1 MVEAEEMTGRL
12 QDRVALI
19 TGGNSGIGRATAL
32 LYAQQGAN
40 VIVAARSVE
49 RGEETVDLI
58 RRAGGEAVFAKGDV
72 SDPDSAK
79 NMVRTGVERY
89 GGLDILVNAAGVSGP
104 FVRTAD
110 ISVEDWDRVININLR
125 GVFLMSKY
133 AIPAMLKRGK
143 GTIINMGSL
152 AAVSPSPNVAV
163 YAAAK
168 GGVVQLTKAM
178 AVEYGRKHIRVNC
191 VIPGFI
197 ETPMTAP
204 IISQDPAHR
213 DYSDFWPLARLG
225 QPDDIAL
232 ASLYLASDESSF
244 VTGTVLV
251 VDGGCTAAS
260 RTPIPK

>member
-1 MVEAEEMTGRL
+1 MTGRL

-32 LYAQQGAN
+32 LFAQQGAK

-49 RGEETVDLI
+49 RGEETVDLV

-79 NMVRTGVERY
+79 NMVRTGAERY
-89 GGLDILVNAAGVSGP
+89 GGLDILLNAAGVAGP

-110 ISVEDWDRVININLR
+110 IDVADWDRVININLR

-143 GTIINMGSL
+143 GTIINVGSL
-152 AAVSPSPNVAV
+152 AAVTPTPKTAV

-178 AVEYGRKHIRVNC
+178 AIEYGAKQIRVNC
-191 VIPGFI
+191 IIPGFI

-204 IISQDPAHR
+204 LIPQDQARR
-213 DYSDFWPLARLG
+213 DYSGFWPLARLG

-251 VDGGCTAAS
+251 VDGGCMAGG

>member
-1 MVEAEEMTGRL
+1 MTGRL

-32 LYAQQGAN
+32 LFAQQGAN

-72 SDPDSAK
+72 SDPDSAR

-133 AIPAMLKRGK
+133 AIPAMLKGGK

-178 AVEYGRKHIRVNC
+178 AVEYGAKQIRVNC
-191 VIPGFI
+191 IIPGFI

-213 DYSDFWPLARLG
+213 NYSDFWPLARLG

-251 VDGGCTAAS
+251 VDGGCTAAG